1 MASEFFLIFICLLLD
16 EGSITINFLDP
27 PCLFED
33 AGTALRPRSS
43 RFSSGLIGCWIF
55 LDLPSILL
63 RKDRLAAQVPSIF
76 IVRIM
81 TSRATYATATPSPGK
96 QSRTRAE
103 RHGEIRRAKDQSAR
117 ELAVAKADLSCAQQ
131 RHQELEAEVFSLG
144 HELACARAADIQNLE
159 RSVALVLQLHSLVVS
174 PARVDAQQQTSP
186 LSTLPSP
193 DVNLNSPSGSP
204 RSPNFSVPGSA
215 GWESS
220 CPTPTP
226 LTGSDALFS
235 DGDSI
240 SPAGYGSPLE
250 GR

>member
-1 MASEFFLIFICLLLD
+1 MASEFFSIFICLILGG
-16 EGSITINFLDP
+16 GSITTNFLVL

-33 AGTALRPRSS
+33 AGTALRPRSF
-43 RFSSGLIGCWIF
+43 RFSSGLIGCRIF
-55 LDLPSILL
+55 RSTVYFCYARIAWL
-63 RKDRLAAQVPSIF
+63 RKFPRYSSCVF
-76 IVRIM
+76 IM
-81 TSRATYATATPSPGK
+81 TSRATYATLTPSPDK
-96 QSRTRAE
+96 QSRTRAV
-103 RHGEIRRAKDQSAR
+103 RNGEVRRAKDQSAR

-186 LSTLPSP
+186 QSTLPSP

-215 GWESS
+215 GWESA
-220 CPTPTP
+220 CPIPTSVS
-226 LTGSDALFS
+226 SDALFS

-240 SPAGYGSPLE
+240 SPAWYGSPLE
-250 GR
+250 GL